1 KRVHL
6 PFRLADDARGH
17 HGRRRLGDGAARPLE
32 GGVLYDAVLHRDL
45 DGDAVAAEGVV
56 ALGGPV
62 RGRDLAAV
70 PRMPVLGQTHP
81 LAEAAEIGHQA
92 KISRA
97 LSIAAASVSSSA
109 RVL

>member
-1 KRVHL
+1 MEKRVHL

-62 RGRDLAAV
+62 RVRDLAEV
-70 PRMPVLGQTHP
+70 PRMPVVVQNQL
-81 LAEAAEIGHQA
+81 LVVVAEIGHKA
-92 KISRA
+92 RMWWDISRTA
-97 LSIAAASVSSSA
+97 D
-109 RVL
+109 R